1 MRKGSIKSTRI
12 NAEVQKEL
20 SVIISELKDPRIS
33 SMVTVTDAEVTVD
46 LKYCTVYISIYG
58 GEEAEK
64 ETLEGLKNASGF
76 IRHELAERV
85 NLRNTPELKFVM
97 DRSLEYGIR
106 MSKLIDEVME
116 KDHGNSAEEDS

>member
-33 SMVTVTDAEVTVD
+33 SMVTVTDAEVTGD